1 MNDRTK
7 VRHWVARLAALL
19 MLFGLAGKG
28 LATTITEVQVP
39 GTVGPGEPVDV
50 LVTVQSTADAVEN
63 TELTVELYQSGSLI
77 SSRSQSVQINPHGDN
92 GPGITYL
99 SMSLNP
105 DDYQEEGTYMVKAI
119 LTGTDV
125 INPIYPSDPPTRN
138 NFEIARVAY
147 FDVAGVPITV
157 SPKNLTL
164 SGKAGET
171 ATTTFVITSGKGPF
185 SLVSANDEGRGSFS
199 NDNPGIGETVT
210 YGFRIPSSATDQD
223 SFTDF
228 ITITA
233 ADGTQVTIRA
243 DITVSGGG
251 GGGDIG
257 DALDDIAQTP
267 PQKAVADTIA
277 TVCPSGAA
285 EPQLQEDC
293 NQLVGAAMGDPESAK
308 AASRAL
314 AQVTADQASAP
325 VDAAHTSIYGQSRN
339 VGTRLAALRG
349 GAMGVSMRGL
359 AMSINGKTLPV
370 GRMAQALLDELAG
383 AKGGAAG
390 SDSIFD
396 TTRLGVFVNGSF
408 SGGSKDRTI
417 NEAGFDFDAISLT
430 LGLDYRFK
438 DNLVGGIALG
448 YDSNDT
454 DLENDGGYLDTRGY
468 SLSLYGSWF
477 EPSGLYLDGLI
488 SWGWNDYDQA
498 RAIRYQLGNV
508 KVDQKA
514 KASFDGTQWSASI
527 GGGYSM
533 NKGAWSFGP
542 TARLEYIHASVD
554 SFDEHM
560 SQPNAPGGGWAV
572 HVDDQEMDSFT
583 SQIGAEVSYVTSQS
597 WGVLI
602 PSASIEWVHEFKDNP
617 GDVRGYFLQ
626 DTSRTWF
633 SLPTDDY
640 DNDYFHIGLGASAQ
654 FANGISGFIQYR
666 QLFGYSD
673 LDAWSLNLGVRMEL

>member
-1 MNDRTK
+1 MNDRMK
-7 VRHWVARLAALL
+7 VRHWVVRLAALL

-39 GTVGPGEPVDV
+39 GTVGPNDPVDV
-50 LVTVQSTADAVEN
+50 QVTVQSTADAVEDA
-63 TELTVELYQSGSLI
+63 ELTVELYKSGSLI

-92 GPGITYL
+92 GPGITHL

-125 INPIYPSDPPTRN
+125 NGSYMYDPPTRT
-138 NFEIARVAY
+138 NFETARVAY
-147 FDVAGVPITV
+147 FNVTGVPITV
-157 SPKNLTL
+157 SPKDLTL

-251 GGGDIG
+251 DIG
-257 DALDDIAQTP
+257 EALDDIAQTP

-277 TVCPSGAA
+277 VVCPSGAA
-285 EPQLQEDC
+285 EPRLQEDC
-293 NQLVGAAMGDPESAK
+293 NQLLDAAMGDEESTK
-308 AASRAL
+308 AAARAL

-349 GAMGVSMRGL
+349 GAMGVSLRGL

-408 SGGSKDRTI
+408 SGGSKDRTD
-417 NEAGFDFDAISLT
+417 NEAGFDFDAVSLT

-454 DLENDGGYLDTRGY
+454 DLENDGGYLDIRGY

-477 EPSGLYLDGLI
+477 QPSGLYLDGLVT
-488 SWGWNDYDQA
+488 WGWNDYDQG

-508 KVDQKA
+508 NVDQMA

-533 NKGAWSFGP
+533 NKGAWSYGP

-554 SFDEHM
+554 SFDERM
-560 SQPNAPGGGWAV
+560 SRPNAPGGGWAV

-583 SQIGAEVSYVTSQS
+583 SQIGAEVSYVMSQS

-602 PSASIEWVHEFKDNP
+602 PTASIEWVHEFKDNP

-640 DNDYFHIGLGASAQ
+640 DNDYFLIGLGASAQ

-673 LDAWSLNLGVRMEL
+673 LDVWSLNLGVRMEL